1 MTDTLLLRQL
11 RRGSQ
16 RALDQAIEQYSAYV
30 VTVIRNRS
38 RGLLAPEDH
47 EEIAADVF
55 LALWQNAGR
64 ISAGSLRSWLGA
76 VARNRTV
83 DFMKRHHETVPLE
96 ENAIEIPDPIWAHLS
111 NLERSQ
117 ALRRALSTLSP
128 MDQEIF
134 YRCYDLGESSTK
146 IAQALN
152 LNPATVRSRLSR
164 GRAALRNELLKGGYS
179 NEAVHG

>member
-16 RALDQAIEQYSAYV
+16 RALEQAIEQYSAYV

-96 ENAIEIPDPIWAHLS
+96 ENAIEIPGPI
-111 NLERSQ
+111 
-117 ALRRALSTLSP
+117 
-128 MDQEIF
+128 
-134 YRCYDLGESSTK
+134 
-146 IAQALN
+146 
-152 LNPATVRSRLSR
+152 
-164 GRAALRNELLKGGYS
+164 
-179 NEAVHG
+179 

>member
-16 RALDQAIEQYSAYV
+16 RALEQAIEQYSAYV

-64 ISAGSLRSWLGA
+64 IRRQSAFLAGSRSSEPHRGLY
-76 VARNRTV
+76 
-83 DFMKRHHETVPLE
+83 ET
-96 ENAIEIPDPIWAHLS
+96 AS
-111 NLERSQ
+111 
-117 ALRRALSTLSP
+117 
-128 MDQEIF
+128 
-134 YRCYDLGESSTK
+134 
-146 IAQALN
+146 
-152 LNPATVRSRLSR
+152 
-164 GRAALRNELLKGGYS
+164 
-179 NEAVHG
+179 